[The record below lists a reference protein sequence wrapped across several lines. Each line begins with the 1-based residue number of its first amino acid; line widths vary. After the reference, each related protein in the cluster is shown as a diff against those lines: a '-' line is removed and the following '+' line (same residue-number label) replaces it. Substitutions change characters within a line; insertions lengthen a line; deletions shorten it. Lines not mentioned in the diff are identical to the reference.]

1 MPYTFTDNQGNVL
14 GSDLEPDENGNVTI
28 TGLTPETNYQGV
40 STVGNNGAV
49 SNSIDITTEAA
60 KSVNVPVTGVTMS
73 QKTASMK
80 IGDTKQVT
88 ATVAPE
94 DATNK
99 NVTYAS
105 DNEEVATI
113 DATGNIVAVA
123 VGSANVTATTED
135 GSFTDKTSVN
145 VAEATK

>member
-1 MPYTFTDNQGNVL
+1 MTTTFDLYDGETKVQTGVSSPILIDGLN
-14 GSDLEPDENGNVTI
+14 SDTEY
-28 TGLTPETNYQGV
+28 TNYSV
-40 STVGNNGAV
+40 SYSGKSDKTPV
-49 SNSIDITTEAA
+49 SFKTKAA
-60 KSVNVPVTGVTMS
+60 ANVPVTGVTMS

-80 IGDTKQVT
+80 VGDTKQVT

-105 DNEEVATI
+105 DNEEIATI

-123 VGSANVTATTED
+123 VGSANVTVTTAD
-135 GSFTDKTSVN
+135 GSFTDKTAVT
-145 VAEATK
+145 VAEAS